1 MNDLFG
7 PPGVRKFIT
16 QFAGSPKILFTSL
29 PHDRL
34 RRGGIFPSSSP
45 HIQQRRPNIS
55 MTIQRFRRTT
65 SAIFNLT
72 LALLLL
78 LNPLLAQERSQ
89 SGLRIEAPRP
99 MISQPARFP
108 KAVVASVHE
117 LATDAGMEILRQ
129 GGNAIDAAVAV
140 GAALA
145 VVHPEAGNLGGSGY
159 ALVRLAS
166 GKVTAFDYAGTVPAD
181 ATPGMFK
188 ARLDASVG
196 YKSIAV
202 PGTPAGLGLMH
213 ARYGKLKWSKCL
225 EPARRLA
232 KDGFP
237 ASQRMEL
244 ILKLQVPVM
253 KPFPETAKILLHG
266 SDKPLLQ
273 GEIVKQP
280 ELARTFARMQKRGW
294 KEFYEGETARL
305 IAADMRANGGVI
317 TESDLRG
324 YEAKE
329 VDPLQVNYR
338 QHKVYTMAPSSSG
351 GVALAVMLQ
360 VLDRY
365 PLALGRE
372 GSVAARH
379 LQIEAMRRGFAAR
392 TSAAGENYENIAR
405 YLSPSYTES
414 VVKNLSLEHA
424 TPTAAAASANESK
437 DTTHFTVIDS
447 EGNLVSNTYTL
458 SSFYGSQVIAKG
470 TGVLLNNH
478 MSVFAGA
485 QARLMTAG
493 RRYPSTMSPT
503 IVLRPT
509 GELLFSIGTPGGDTI
524 PSTLFQVISNI
535 VDFKM
540 SLRDALEYPRIH
552 AASNVVDAEPG
563 ALVYDVAERLKQMG
577 HTLNP
582 TLRSQGDV
590 QAILIEEANQWR
602 VAWSDGRRG
611 GSVKGY

>member
-1 MNDLFG
+1 M
-7 PPGVRKFIT
+7 KFV
-16 QFAGSPKILFTSL
+16 
-29 PHDRL
+29 
-34 RRGGIFPSSSP
+34 
-45 HIQQRRPNIS
+45 
-55 MTIQRFRRTT
+55 
-65 SAIFNLT
+65 
-72 LALLLL
+72 LALLLI
-78 LNPLLAQERSQ
+78 LNPLLANPLFAQERSQ
-89 SGLRIEAPRP
+89 SGLRLEAPRP
-99 MISQPARFP
+99 MVSQPARFP
-108 KAVVASVHE
+108 KAVVASVNE
-117 LATDAGMEILRQ
+117 LATDAGMEILRK

-140 GAALA
+140 GVTLA

-159 ALVRLAS
+159 ALVRLAN
-166 GKVTAFDYAGTVPAD
+166 GKVTAFDYAGTAPA
-181 ATPGMFK
+181 ASTPDMFK
-188 ARLDASVG
+188 TRAEANLG
-196 YKSIAV
+196 YKSVAV

-213 ARYGKLKWSKCL
+213 SRYGRLKWSQCL

-232 KDGFP
+232 RDGFP

-253 KPFPETAKILLHG
+253 KSFPETARVFLHG
-266 SDKPLLQ
+266 SDKPLQQ

-280 ELARTFARMQKRGW
+280 ELERTLARMQKRGW

-305 IAADMRANGGVI
+305 IAADMKASGGLI
-317 TESDLRG
+317 TEADLRG

-329 VDPLQVNYR
+329 VEPLQVSYR
-338 QHKVYTMAPSSSG
+338 GHKVFTMAPSSSG
-351 GVALAVMLQ
+351 GIALAVMLQ
-360 VLDRY
+360 VMNRY
-365 PLALGRE
+365 PVELGRE
-372 GSVAARH
+372 GSVAVRH

-392 TSAAGENYENIAR
+392 NLAAANNYEAIAD
-405 YLSPSYTES
+405 YLSDSYTSES
-414 VVKNLSLEHA
+414 VQNLSLEKA
-424 TPTAAAASANESK
+424 TPAAPAPTNNESK

-458 SSFYGSQVIAKG
+458 SGFYGSQVMAKG

-478 MSVFAGA
+478 MEVFSGA
-485 QARLMTAG
+485 QARMLTPG

-503 IVLRPT
+503 IVLRPG
-509 GELLFSIGTPGGDTI
+509 GELFFSIGTPGGATI

-552 AASNVVDAEPG
+552 AATNVVEAEPG

-577 HTLNP
+577 HSLNP

>member
-1 MNDLFG
+1 M
-7 PPGVRKFIT
+7 K
-16 QFAGSPKILFTSL
+16 
-29 PHDRL
+29 RL
-34 RRGGIFPSSSP
+34 LI
-45 HIQQRRPNIS
+45 
-55 MTIQRFRRTT
+55 
-65 SAIFNLT
+65 
-72 LALLLL
+72 LLLL
-78 LNPLLAQERSQ
+78 INPLLAQERSQ

-99 MISQPARFP
+99 MVSQPARFQR
-108 KAVVASVHE
+108 AVVASVHE
-117 LATDAGMEILRQ
+117 LATDAGMEILRK

-159 ALVRLAS
+159 ALVRLAN
-166 GKVTAFDYAGTVPAD
+166 GKVTAFDYAGTVPAA

-188 ARLDASVG
+188 ARLEASVG

-213 ARYGKLKWSKCL
+213 ARYGKLSWSKCL

-237 ASQRMEL
+237 ATLRMEL

-253 KPFPETAKILLHG
+253 KSFPETAKILLHG
-266 SDKPLLQ
+266 ADKPLQQ

-280 ELARTFARMQKRGW
+280 ELARTIARMQKRGW

-305 IAADMRANGGVI
+305 MAADMQANGGVI
-317 TESDLRG
+317 TEADLRG

-329 VDPLQVNYR
+329 VEPLQVNYR
-338 QHKVYTMAPSSSG
+338 QHKVFTMAPSSSG
-351 GVALAVMLQ
+351 GIALAVMLQ
-360 VLDRY
+360 VMNRY
-365 PLALGRE
+365 PLELGRE

-392 TSAAGENYENIAR
+392 NSAAAENYDTIAR
-405 YLSPSYTES
+405 YLSDDYTNQAVS
-414 VVKNLSLEHA
+414 NLSLERA
-424 TPTAAAASANESK
+424 TNAATAATTNESK
-437 DTTHFTVIDS
+437 DTTHFTVIDA

-458 SSFYGSQVIAKG
+458 SSFYGSQVMAKG

-485 QARLMTAG
+485 QARLMTPG

-503 IVLRPT
+503 IVLRPS
-509 GELLFSIGTPGGDTI
+509 GELSFSIGTPGGETI
-524 PSTLFQVISNI
+524 PSTLMQIISNI

-552 AASNVVDAEPG
+552 AATNAVDAEPG

-577 HTLNP
+577 HRLNP
-582 TLRSQGDV
+582 ELRSQGDV
-590 QAILIEEANQWR
+590 QAILLEETGQWR

>member
-1 MNDLFG
+1 M
-7 PPGVRKFIT
+7 
-16 QFAGSPKILFTSL
+16 
-29 PHDRL
+29 
-34 RRGGIFPSSSP
+34 
-45 HIQQRRPNIS
+45 
-55 MTIQRFRRTT
+55 RFR
-65 SAIFNLT
+65 FVLV
-72 LALLLL
+72 LLLVF
-78 LNPLLAQERSQ
+78 NPLLAQERSQ

-99 MISQPARFP
+99 MVSQPARFP

-117 LATDAGMEILRQ
+117 LATDAGMEILRK

-159 ALVRLAS
+159 ALVRLAN
-166 GKVTAFDYAGTVPAD
+166 GKVTAFDYAGTVPAA

-188 ARLDASVG
+188 ARLEASVG

-213 ARYGKLKWSKCL
+213 TRYGKLSWSKCL

-237 ASQRMEL
+237 ATLRMEL

-253 KPFPETAKILLHG
+253 KSFPETAKILLHG
-266 SDKPLLQ
+266 ADKPLQQ

-280 ELARTFARMQKRGW
+280 ELARTIARMQKRGW

-305 IAADMRANGGVI
+305 IAADMQANGGVI
-317 TESDLRG
+317 SEADLRG

-329 VDPLQVNYR
+329 VEPLQVNYR
-338 QHKVYTMAPSSSG
+338 QHKVFTMAPSSSG
-351 GVALAVMLQ
+351 GIALAVMLQ
-360 VLDRY
+360 VMNRY
-365 PLALGRE
+365 PLELGRE

-392 TSAAGENYENIAR
+392 NSAAAENYETVAR
-405 YLSPSYTES
+405 YLSDDYTNQAVS
-414 VVKNLSLEHA
+414 NLSLERA
-424 TPTAAAASANESK
+424 TNAAAAATANESK
-437 DTTHFTVIDS
+437 DTTHFTVIDA

-458 SSFYGSQVIAKG
+458 SSFYGSQVMAKG

-478 MSVFAGA
+478 LSVFGGA
-485 QARLMTAG
+485 QARLMTPG

-503 IVLRPT
+503 IVLRPS
-509 GELLFSIGTPGGDTI
+509 GELSFSIGTPGGETI
-524 PSTLFQVISNI
+524 PSTLMQIISNI

-552 AASNVVDAEPG
+552 AATNAVDAEPG

-577 HTLNP
+577 HRLNP
-582 TLRSQGDV
+582 ELRSQGDV
-590 QAILIEEANQWR
+590 QAILLEETGQWR

>member
-1 MNDLFG
+1 M
-7 PPGVRKFIT
+7 RWI
-16 QFAGSPKILFTSL
+16 
-29 PHDRL
+29 
-34 RRGGIFPSSSP
+34 
-45 HIQQRRPNIS
+45 
-55 MTIQRFRRTT
+55 
-65 SAIFNLT
+65 
-72 LALLLL
+72 LALLLIL
-78 LNPLLAQERSQ
+78 HPLLAQERSQ
-89 SGLRIEAPRP
+89 SGLRLEAARP
-99 MISQPARFP
+99 MVSQPARFP

-117 LATDAGMEILRQ
+117 LATDAGMEMLRK

-159 ALVRLAS
+159 ALVRLAN
-166 GKVTAFDYAGTVPAD
+166 GNVTAFDYAGTAPGAS
-181 ATPGMFK
+181 TPDMFK
-188 ARLDASVG
+188 VRMEASVG
-196 YKSIAV
+196 YKSVAV

-213 ARYGKLKWSKCL
+213 ARYGKLKWSQCL

-232 KDGFP
+232 QDGFP

-253 KPFPETAKILLHG
+253 KTFPETAKVLLHG
-266 SDKPLLQ
+266 ADKPLTQ
-273 GEIVKQP
+273 GELVKQP
-280 ELARTFARMQKRGW
+280 ELARTLARMQKRGW

-305 IAADMRANGGVI
+305 IAADMKANGGVM
-317 TESDLRG
+317 TKADLRG

-329 VDPLQVNYR
+329 VAPLQVNYR
-338 QHKVYTMAPSSSG
+338 QHKVFTMAPSSSG

-360 VLDRY
+360 VLNRY
-365 PLALGRE
+365 PFALGRE
-372 GSVAARH
+372 GSVAVRH
-379 LQIEAMRRGFAAR
+379 LQIEAMQRGFAAR
-392 TSAAGENYENIAR
+392 NSAALSNYDTIPN
-405 YLSPSYTES
+405 YLSEGYTNES
-414 VVKNLSLEHA
+414 VQNLSLEKATTA
-424 TPTAAAASANESK
+424 TPAPTANESK

-458 SSFYGSQVIAKG
+458 SGFYGSQVMAKG
-470 TGVLLNNH
+470 TGVILNNH
-478 MSVFAGA
+478 MEVFSGP
-485 QARLMTAG
+485 QARMLTPG

-503 IVLRPT
+503 IVLRPS
-509 GELLFSIGTPGGDTI
+509 GELFFSIGTPGGATI

-552 AASNVVDAEPG
+552 AATNVVEAEPG
-563 ALVYDVAERLKQMG
+563 ALVFDVAERLKQMG
-577 HTLNP
+577 HRLNP

-590 QAILIEEANQWR
+590 QAIQIEEASNWR

>member
-1 MNDLFG
+1 MENEMAARY
-7 PPGVRKFIT
+7 PT
-16 QFAGSPKILFTSL
+16 M
-29 PHDRL
+29 
-34 RRGGIFPSSSP
+34 IFMTN
-45 HIQQRRPNIS
+45 QRRK
-55 MTIQRFRRTT
+55 RLLGLR
-65 SAIFNLT
+65 LL
-72 LALLLL
+72 LALLLC

-99 MISQPARFP
+99 MVSQPARFP

-117 LATDAGMEILRQ
+117 LATDAGMEVLRQ

-159 ALVRLAS
+159 ALVRLAN
-166 GKVTAFDYAGTVPAD
+166 GKVTAFDYAGTVPAM
-181 ATPGMFK
+181 ATPAMFK
-188 ARLDASVG
+188 ARMEASVG

-213 ARYGKLKWSKCL
+213 EKYGKLKWSKCL

-237 ASQRMEL
+237 ASLRMEL

-253 KPFPETAKILLHG
+253 KSFPETAKVLLHG
-266 SDKPLLQ
+266 ADKPLQQ

-280 ELARTFARMQKRGW
+280 ELARTIARLQKRGW

-305 IAADMRANGGVI
+305 IAADMKASGGVI
-317 TESDLRG
+317 SEADLRG
-324 YEAKE
+324 YAAKE
-329 VDPLQVNYR
+329 VEPLQVNYR
-338 QHKVYTMAPSSSG
+338 QHKVFTMAPSSSG

-360 VLDRY
+360 VMNRY
-365 PLALGRE
+365 PLELGRE

-392 TSAAGENYENIAR
+392 NSAAAENYETIAR
-405 YLSPSYTES
+405 YLNDDYTNEITR
-414 VVKNLSLEHA
+414 NLSLDRA
-424 TPTAAAASANESK
+424 TTIAAAPSNESK

-458 SSFYGSQVIAKG
+458 SGFYGSQVIAKG

-478 MSVFAGA
+478 MGVFTGIH
-485 QARLMTAG
+485 ARLMTPG

-503 IVLRPT
+503 IVLRAT
-509 GELLFSIGTPGGDTI
+509 GGLLFSIGTPGADTI

-552 AASNVVDAEPG
+552 ASSGAVDAEPG
-563 ALVYDVAERLKQMG
+563 ALVFDVAERLRQMG

-582 TLRSQGDV
+582 ALRSQGDV
-590 QAILIEEANQWR
+590 QAIQIETEGNWR

>member
-1 MNDLFG
+1 M
-7 PPGVRKFIT
+7 KFI
-16 QFAGSPKILFTSL
+16 
-29 PHDRL
+29 
-34 RRGGIFPSSSP
+34 
-45 HIQQRRPNIS
+45 
-55 MTIQRFRRTT
+55 
-65 SAIFNLT
+65 
-72 LALLLL
+72 LALLLI
-78 LNPLLAQERSQ
+78 LNPLLANPLFAQERSQ
-89 SGLRIEAPRP
+89 SGLRLEAPRP
-99 MISQPARFP
+99 MVSQPARFP
-108 KAVVASVHE
+108 KAVVASVNE
-117 LATDAGMEILRQ
+117 LATDAGMEILRK

-140 GAALA
+140 GATLA

-159 ALVRLAS
+159 ALVRLAN
-166 GKVTAFDYAGTVPAD
+166 GKVTAFDYAGTAPAASTHD
-181 ATPGMFK
+181 MFK
-188 ARLDASVG
+188 TRAEANLG
-196 YKSIAV
+196 YKSVAV

-213 ARYGKLKWSKCL
+213 ARYGKLKWSQCL

-232 KDGFP
+232 RDGYP

-253 KPFPETAKILLHG
+253 KSFPETARVFLHS
-266 SDKPLLQ
+266 SDKPLQQ

-280 ELARTFARMQKRGW
+280 ELERTLARLQKRGW

-305 IAADMRANGGVI
+305 IAADMKANGGVI
-317 TESDLRG
+317 TEADLRG

-329 VDPLQVNYR
+329 VEPLQVSYR
-338 QHKVYTMAPSSSG
+338 GHKVFTMAPSSSG
-351 GVALAVMLQ
+351 GIALAVMLQ
-360 VLDRY
+360 IMNRY
-365 PLALGRE
+365 PVELGHE
-372 GSVAARH
+372 GSVAVRH

-392 TSAAGENYENIAR
+392 NLAAANNYEAIAG
-405 YLSPSYTES
+405 YLSDSYTSES
-414 VVKNLSLEHA
+414 VQNLSLEKA
-424 TPTAAAASANESK
+424 TPSTPVPTNNESK

-458 SSFYGSQVIAKG
+458 SGFYGSQVMAKG

-478 MSVFAGA
+478 MEVFSGS
-485 QARLMTAG
+485 QTRLLTPG

-503 IVLRPT
+503 IVLRPG
-509 GELLFSIGTPGGDTI
+509 GEFFFSIGTPGGATI

-552 AASNVVDAEPG
+552 AATNVVEAEPG

-577 HTLNP
+577 HSLNP

>member
-1 MNDLFG
+1 M
-7 PPGVRKFIT
+7 K
-16 QFAGSPKILFTSL
+16 
-29 PHDRL
+29 RL
-34 RRGGIFPSSSP
+34 LI
-45 HIQQRRPNIS
+45 
-55 MTIQRFRRTT
+55 
-65 SAIFNLT
+65 
-72 LALLLL
+72 LLLL
-78 LNPLLAQERSQ
+78 INPWLAQERSQ
-89 SGLRIEAPRP
+89 SGLRLEAPRP
-99 MISQPARFP
+99 MVSQPARFP
-108 KAVVASVHE
+108 RAVVASVHE
-117 LATDAGMEILRQ
+117 LATDAGMEILRK

-140 GAALA
+140 GVALA

-159 ALVRLAS
+159 ALVRLAG
-166 GKVTAFDYAGTVPAD
+166 GKVTAFDYAGTVPAA
-181 ATPGMFK
+181 ATPALFK
-188 ARLDASVG
+188 TRLESSVG

-213 ARYGKLKWSKCL
+213 ARYGKLKWSQCL

-253 KPFPETAKILLHG
+253 KGFPETARILLHG
-266 SDKPLLQ
+266 ADQPLKQ

-280 ELARTFARMQKRGW
+280 ELARTLARLQKGGW

-305 IAADMRANGGVI
+305 IAADMKAGGGVI
-317 TESDLRG
+317 TEADLRG
-324 YEAKE
+324 YEARE
-329 VDPLQVNYR
+329 VEPLRVAYR
-338 QHKVYTMAPSSSG
+338 QHLVHTMSPSSSG
-351 GVALAVMLQ
+351 GLALAVMLR
-360 VLDRY
+360 VMDRY
-365 PLALGRE
+365 PLELGRE

-392 TSAAGENYENIAR
+392 ARAAAENYETIAR
-405 YLSPSYTES
+405 YLSDEYTDE
-414 VVKNLSLEHA
+414 VTRNLSLERA
-424 TPTAAAASANESK
+424 TSVAAAAAPTNESRN
-437 DTTHFTVIDS
+437 TTHFTVIDS

-458 SSFYGSQVIAKG
+458 SGFYGSQVMARG

-478 MSVFAGA
+478 LSVFTGA
-485 QARLMTAG
+485 QARLMAPG

-552 AASNVVDAEPG
+552 ASAGAVEAEPG
-563 ALVYDVAERLKQMG
+563 ALVFDVAERLRQMG
-577 HTLNP
+577 HALNP
-582 TLRSQGDV
+582 ALRSQGDV
-590 QAILIEEANQWR
+590 QAIQIDAEGNWR